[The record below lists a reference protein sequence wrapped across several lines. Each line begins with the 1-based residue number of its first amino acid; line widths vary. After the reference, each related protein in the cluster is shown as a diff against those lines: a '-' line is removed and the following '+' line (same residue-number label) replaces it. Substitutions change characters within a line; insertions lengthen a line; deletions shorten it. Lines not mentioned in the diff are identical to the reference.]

1 MNYQIEVFSPLAHTT
16 AAKSCFTRRSAPFNH
31 GNAQFRGQRRIA
43 GGRANLRSVL
53 YMAALVASRH
63 NPVLK
68 VLYQRLLAA
77 GKAKKLALTALM
89 RKLIILSN
97 RLLTNRNFSL
107 AT

>member
-1 MNYQIEVFSPLAHTT
+1 MNYQIDDFSPLAPTT

-31 GNAQFRGQRRIA
+31 GSGQFRGQRHIA
-43 GGRANLRSVL
+43 GGRANVRSVL
-53 YMAALVASRH
+53 YTAALVASRH

-97 RLLTNRNFSL
+97 RLLKNPNFSL